1 MYIHRSVRNGQRK
14 HDRANSADIGGT
26 CLCLDRRKGVRRAT
40 KSLEKETE
48 MKSKHR
54 ICEHCGATLDPEER
68 CDCQTEETDDAEK
81 KETGGDPKAA

>member
-1 MYIHRSVRNGQRK
+1 
-14 HDRANSADIGGT
+14 
-26 CLCLDRRKGVRRAT
+26 
-40 KSLEKETE
+40 